1 MIEVVYEL
9 TDELTDGEALDIV
22 EDRGRVVYRLADW
35 LTPVEMVA
43 VLNTGTAGVIAG
55 GRWFQEWKGDIISAE
70 PTDTTRHVP
79 AQRAVHH
86 DVAETD
92 EA

>member
-1 MIEVVYEL
+1 VITVLYEL
-9 TDELTDGEALDIV
+9 ADDLNEGEVLDIV
-22 EDRGRVVYRLADW
+22 EDRGRIVFRIAPW
-35 LTPVEMVA
+35 LTLAELMP
-43 VLNTGTAGVIAG
+43 VLNTGSAGVVAG
-55 GRWFQEWKGDIISAE
+55 GHWFQEWKGDIISAE

>member
-1 MIEVVYEL
+1 MITVLYEL
-9 TDELTDGEALDIV
+9 ADDLDDGEVLDIV
-22 EDRGRVVYRLADW
+22 EDRGRVVYRLADS
-35 LTPVEMVA
+35 LTPQEMVA

-55 GRWFQEWKGDIISAE
+55 GHWFQEWKGDIISAE
-70 PTDTTRHVP
+70 STATTRHLP

-86 DVAETD
+86 DAAETD

>member
-1 MIEVVYEL
+1 MITVLYEL
-9 TDELTDGEALDIV
+9 ADDLNDGEALDIV
-22 EDRGRVVYRLADW
+22 EDRGRVVYRLRDS
-35 LTPVEMVA
+35 LTPQEMVD

-70 PTDTTRHVP
+70 ATDSARHLP

>member
-1 MIEVVYEL
+1 MITVVYEL
-9 TDELTDGEALDIV
+9 TDELEDGEALDIV

-35 LTPVEMVA
+35 LTPEQLIS

-55 GRWFQEWKGDIISAE
+55 GHWFQEWKGDIIGAD
-70 PTDTTRHVP
+70 PAAAARHVP
-79 AQRAVHH
+79 LQRAARH
-86 DVAETD
+86 DVAEID